1 MNESDH
7 ESSQRK
13 VLQNMHFLYAAAC
26 NSKPLLK
33 YTKFFHDF
41 ICSKKFS
48 VMVVFDFRISS
59 EISCPEIIA
68 KNQY

>member
-48 VMVVFDFRISS
+48 VMVISTF
-59 EISCPEIIA
+59 A
-68 KNQY
+68 FLQKLVAQR